1 MICHAKEKKKLRV
14 WGQRKGLL
22 WEYFCLLGTGEVFC
36 FKKTGTM
43 PSGESKIWCSPKSV
57 LNLANDE

>member
-43 PSGESKIWCSPKSV
+43 PSGERSGAV
-57 LNLANDE
+57 LNLC